1 MRLGTVYD
9 VTSTVKVGNEVTNQA
24 SSVFSDY
31 LTDLTNLVEGRATE
45 QLQEEKQT
53 LEEYS
58 QTV

>member
-1 MRLGTVYD
+1 MMLPG
-9 VTSTVKVGNEVTNQA
+9 TVKVGNEVTNQA